1 MNQVVIVGRVVSR
14 STRIGCLILK
24 IAHESSEYPIEIRFM
39 GQSLINNINTNISDN
54 DLIGIKGEVRAN
66 NRRNYILGTKVTF
79 LTNNNRGV

>member
-14 STRIGCLILK
+14 TTKNGCLTLK
-24 IAHESSEYPIEIRFM
+24 MTNESSEYPIEIRFT
-39 GQSLINNINTNISDN
+39 GQSLINSINTNISDN

-79 LTNNNRGV
+79 LTNSNRGA

>member
-14 STRIGCLILK
+14 SNRIGCLILK
-24 IAHESSEYPIEIRFM
+24 IANESSEYPIEIRFT